1 MKRTAIFAALFCL
14 FLGTNFSTA
23 NNWQT
28 AEGEHFNLHFQE
40 TDRAE
45 LADYQSIFEKVHA
58 TVEQFFEQPFRQ
70 KFDIYLHPDRTSL
83 DAQWQKDWQ
92 MPDFK
97 SECWMVASG
106 VATKLDLIAPKKWA
120 SEACEHSWA
129 DQAAAQKLIAHEMA
143 HVFHG
148 QRNASPDFSDVSG
161 LDWFVEGLA
170 VYASGQCDSARLA
183 PVKLAVQSGKA
194 PAALDD
200 FWKGKLKYGL
210 SGSVVMYLDQRFG
223 REKLLALLPFN
234 RKADLLASL
243 GISEDALLAGWREF
257 LGKGI

>member
-1 MKRTAIFAALFCL
+1 MKRTAIFLGLLGL

-23 NNWQT
+23 NDWQT
-28 AEGEHFNLHFQE
+28 IEGEHFNLYFQKI
-40 TDRAE
+40 DRAE
-45 LADYQSIFEKVHA
+45 LVDYQPVFEKAHA
-58 TVEQFFEQPFRQ
+58 TVGQFFGQPFRQ
-70 KFDIYLHPDRTSL
+70 KFDIYLHPDRASL
-83 DAQWQKDWQ
+83 DAQWQRDWQ

-106 VATKLDLIAPKKWA
+106 VATKLDLIVPKRWDA
-120 SEACEHSWA
+120 ESCEHRWA
-129 DQAAAQKLIAHEMA
+129 GQAAVEQLIAHEMA

-183 PVKLAVQSGKA
+183 PVKLAVQTGKA

-200 FWKGKLKYGL
+200 FWKGKMKYGL
-210 SGSVVMYLDQRFG
+210 SGSVVMYLDGRFG
-223 REKLLALLPFN
+223 HAKLLALLPHN
-234 RKADLLASL
+234 RKADVLAAL
-243 GISEDALLAGWREF
+243 GISEEALLVGWREF
-257 LGKGI
+257 MLKTI

>member
-1 MKRTAIFAALFCL
+1 MKCTVIFSSLLCL
-14 FLGTNFSTA
+14 FLSANFTA
-23 NNWQT
+23 AADWQT
-28 AEGEHFNLHFQE
+28 IEGEHFNLYFQE
-40 TDRAE
+40 TSRAE
-45 LADYQSIFEKVHA
+45 LADYQPIFEKAAA
-58 TVEQFFEQPFRQ
+58 TVEQFFGQPFGQ
-70 KFDIYLHPDRTSL
+70 KFLIYLHPDRASL
-83 DAQWQKDWQ
+83 DAQWQRDWQ

-106 VATKLDLIAPKKWA
+106 VATKLDLIAPKKWS
-120 SEACEHSWA
+120 SEACEHTWA
-129 DQAAAQKLIAHEMA
+129 DHTAVQKLTAHEMV

-148 QRNASPDFSDVSG
+148 QLNASPDFSDVSG

-183 PVKLAVQSGKA
+183 PVKMALQSGKA

-234 RKADLLASL
+234 RKADVLAAL
-243 GISEDALLAGWREF
+243 GISEEALLAGWREF
-257 LGKGI
+257 LLSK

>member
-1 MKRTAIFAALFCL
+1 MKRLAIFSVLASL

-23 NNWQT
+23 NDWQT
-28 AEGEHFNLHFQE
+28 IEGQRFDLYFQE
-40 TDRAE
+40 SDRAE
-45 LADYQSIFEKVHA
+45 LVDYQPIFEKA
-58 TVEQFFEQPFRQ
+58 CTTAEQFFGQPFPQ
-70 KFDIYLHPDRTSL
+70 KFQIYLHPDRASL
-83 DAQWQKDWQ
+83 DAQWQRDWQ

-106 VATKLDLIAPKKWA
+106 VAAKLDLIAPKKWDTE
-120 SEACEHSWA
+120 SCEHRWA
-129 DQAAAQKLIAHEMA
+129 DQAAVQRLIAHEMA

-183 PVKLAVQSGKA
+183 PAKMAVQSGKA

-234 RKADLLASL
+234 RKADLLAAL
-243 GISEDALLAGWREF
+243 GISEEALLAGWREF
-257 LGKGI
+257 LLSK